1 MSEDRFDFRAAFGLP
16 SNPDP
21 NFEVSDLAPPQETS
35 GEAASLPEETGPE
48 EQNLIEFYNPFERQ
62 EDPSF
67 IPGVRFPKL
76 GTIGTQDFGNF
87 LTIPANIAE
96 ERVRMGG
103 ELFSV
108 PGQYE
113 PSTNEITDVLKKYNL
128 RDDGR
133 TIGKLLRS
141 NSPEDLEA
149 QASVYARR
157 EAREE
162 QIAVDNPGL
171 IGLGTRLLWNFADP
185 TFIVAG
191 HAATASMTSRIANS
205 STKTGAAIRFTS
217 DGMTKGERFAVGAGT
232 ALVADIPLEGANTYV
247 DPARDPLLTAGFLLA
262 APVLGGALNQLG
274 RTNADELAEATKRL
288 DNVLADNIRGSSDGG
303 AMGAAQS
310 GPVPFQA
317 ADDIPGAPSRA
328 GSLTIGTPLN
338 FLARSADAV
347 TRSIADKLSWNP
359 NTRSSQGVTAA
370 EAQRRTYEAQAV
382 RIRSGRMAAKSFFG
396 KKGLSPSTEEL
407 DDFFR
412 QVGLHMTGT
421 RISDDPDIIRAAQ
434 EYAEGFADG
443 LAYLKDPNYLPGR
456 DRPQTVKP
464 KDPPEGGSAPST
476 ARASQ
481 DAETTSAP
489 ISETPEVPEAVATPV
504 AETPEAPKPNP
515 YFGRKS
521 FRGGETPAKPEEAT
535 KVPTRA
541 EMGSRLKSLR
551 QSAESLLE
559 EGDTDS
565 DLAKALQQID
575 RVTKGVAIGSPEAF
589 QARYADALE
598 RLARALEDNPD
609 GDAILADVL
618 QELDSR
624 PSVDPEMP
632 TSQRLDEVEEFER
645 WRSDQ
650 AKLYDQVLAQME
662 FEGKYKKPMGSA
674 STAALGATLAGAGMS
689 MGAWM
694 AEADQE
700 TIAGSGL
707 LAASI
712 GAVAGALTGRA
723 RVRKWENNT
732 PGVAIFL
739 GPTSP
744 GVDTKAL
751 AEARKMEAAG
761 NSRDEIWEK
770 TGWGRFA
777 DGTWVTEI
785 DEPLGRL
792 VDDLFDDPKF
802 LPEVLKGKRFFEAE
816 PALRKTLIQARELI
830 DMMKSM
836 PNTDGLAKPWEGRM
850 AVSPSLRPDQQLR
863 VTLHELNHIVQ
874 GIRGV
879 RFSKKGEFEARAK
892 DSAKRLQELHQQ
904 IRKEGADAQPNA
916 ERLEA
921 LMSEYDELLPQAEGG
936 HFYQYLTLAAEAE
949 SRLVEGRMGMTRAQR
964 RKRPPWQDYDVPE
977 KDLWSGKA
985 STIAASLG
993 SDLRLFRNPEWFEKS
1008 VKQGTFEDGELAGY
1022 QYFRSEEAGV
1032 TAWVEDLGDG
1042 EGSWNWDWNENLD
1055 KGTIFADN
1063 PNASPAQS
1071 ARAFAFAQAA
1081 FERLTADGKFDVL
1094 TFEGLKKPTKEGQAA
1109 SGHERVQ
1116 EFLMARAETP
1126 GYVASKGSWKTKIKD
1141 PDTGEMVAV
1150 TRSSF
1155 AFSREG
1161 MDLAEVWKGIRRGEV
1176 EITPIQKAKAEPQVA
1191 ASRRYENPEA
1201 ESRAAQPADEYKGLE
1216 DARFIDYDPAYL
1228 PRRFNKKGWDRVFL
1242 GPQFRGSTNR
1252 LGNRIGESIYRTN
1265 PKGMDELAASRPTPV
1280 SGQDLAMRIGRQYA
1294 KTVSELMNPAQ
1305 GGKSPFRKV
1314 SLDDREAAK
1323 EVVRESLKDG
1333 ELLDF
1338 DTEEAMEMILD
1349 LVAPIRK
1356 NSAENPRL
1364 RPRVEMKLDAD
1375 QDADIIDMFEWNAEA
1390 LFTQYARTTS
1400 GYAGLLRA
1408 GFRSEAELRNQID
1421 QIRSNADRDPKR
1433 QGRAKREAEMLEMMT
1448 DAILGR
1454 PKEDLMSNPHWTWFA
1469 NQMRRLNF
1477 GNLMNNTG
1485 FLAISEVLGAVTQ
1498 VGLVRMVSLFPE
1510 FRRYYKLAR
1519 AGDPEVRNN
1528 LFYLADV
1535 TMGHGSAQVRS
1546 RVGQS
1551 SRWDPEDGSINDP
1564 GQGRAELVDRFTRK
1578 QANLVGRFSGM
1589 APMQEWL
1596 RMTIV
1601 TAEAQDWVKAA
1612 RKGGPLYSAR
1622 RMRALGVDDA
1632 MWKRISTQLR
1642 KWGDDTSPDTH
1653 QKVPNMD
1660 LNQWDDA
1667 EALNVWINAL
1677 DRNARRLVM
1686 EGDVG
1691 HQAFW
1696 LRNRPSAQLLLQ
1708 FLNFPIN
1715 AFSKH
1720 MGFALNTRDARAG
1733 AEVMTMALGG
1743 ALGVMART
1751 LVTGYAQDTEE
1762 EREAY
1767 LNERFTWEQFAK
1779 GLMYYNAHGSLAPN
1793 VYDGAMFLGQQA
1805 GLPVEP
1811 YFQQTR
1817 GSGLPGDPF
1826 TGNPTY
1832 SRISKAP
1839 KVLGALADG
1848 TPFSEQD
1855 VAGVVKHFAPLGNH
1869 IAMNALL
1876 DRIFEFLPDEEGSAE
1891 DEAQN

>member
-21 NFEVSDLAPPQETS
+21 NFEVSDLAPPADTS
-35 GEAASLPEETGPE
+35 GGTVSLPEAVGPE

-62 EDPSF
+62 GDPSF

-87 LTIPANIAE
+87 LTVPANIAE
-96 ERVRMGG
+96 ERVRLGG
-103 ELFSV
+103 DLFSV

-113 PSTNEITDVLKKYNL
+113 PSTAEIADVLKKYNL
-128 RDDGR
+128 RDDDR

-171 IGLGTRLLWNFADP
+171 LGLGTRLLWNFADP

-191 HAATASMTSRIANS
+191 HAATASMTTRIANS
-205 STKTGAAIRFTS
+205 STKTGAAIRFAS

-232 ALVADIPLEGANTYV
+232 ALMADIPLETANTYV
-247 DPARDPLLTAGFLLA
+247 DPARDPLMTAGFLLA
-262 APVLGGALNQLG
+262 TPILGGALNQLG

-288 DNVLADNIRGSSDGG
+288 DSVLADNIRGSSDGG
-303 AMGAAQS
+303 SMGAAQS

-317 ADDIPGAPSRA
+317 ADDIPGAPAQA
-328 GSLTIGTPLN
+328 GKFTIGTPLN

-359 NTRSSQGVTAA
+359 NTRSTQGVTAA

-382 RIRSGRMAAKSFFG
+382 RIRSGRMAAKSYFG

-421 RISDDPDIIRAAQ
+421 RVSKDPDIIRAAQ

-456 DRPQTVKP
+456 DRPQTVRP
-464 KDPPEGGSAPST
+464 KDPPEGGAAPAGDKAPDEPNTPKQSAQ
-476 ARASQ
+476 A
-481 DAETTSAP
+481 AP
-489 ISETPEVPEAVATPV
+489 EPA
-504 AETPEAPKPNP
+504 AETPQPNP

-521 FRGGETPAKPEEAT
+521 FRGGEAPAKPEEAPA
-535 KVPTRA
+535 VPSRA
-541 EMGSRLKSLR
+541 EMGSRLKSIR
-551 QSAESLLE
+551 KAAEGLLE
-559 EGDTDS
+559 EGDTES

-575 RVTKGVAIGSPEAF
+575 RVAKGVAIGSPEAF

-598 RLARALEDNPD
+598 RLARALEDNPQ
-609 GDAILADVL
+609 GDDILAEVV

-624 PSVDPEMP
+624 AAPDMEMP
-632 TSQRLDEVEEFER
+632 ASQRLDEVEEFER
-645 WRSDQ
+645 WRNDQ
-650 AKLYDQVLAQME
+650 AKLYDRVLAQME
-662 FEGKYKKPMGSA
+662 FEGKYKKPMGAA
-674 STAALGATLAGAGMS
+674 STAALGASLAGAGMS

-712 GAVAGALTGRA
+712 GAIAGAITGRA

-744 GVDTKAL
+744 GVDKQAL

-761 NSRDEIWEK
+761 KSRDEIWEK

-792 VDDLFDDPKF
+792 IDDLFDDPKF

-816 PALRKTLIQARELI
+816 PELRKMVIQSRELLA
-830 DMMKSM
+830 MMANMS
-836 PNTDGLAKPWEGRM
+836 NTDGLARPWRKDM
-850 AVSPSLRPDQQLR
+850 AISTSLRPDQQLR
-863 VTLHELNHIVQ
+863 VTLHEINHLVQ
-874 GIRGV
+874 GVRGV
-879 RFSKKGEFEARAK
+879 RFSKQGEFEARALG
-892 DSAKRLQELHQQ
+892 AQQRLDEIHGE
-904 IRKEGADAQPNA
+904 IVDISTGDNPDAD
-916 ERLEA
+916 RLEA

-936 HFYQYLTLAAEAE
+936 QFYQYLTLAAEAE
-949 SRLVEGRMGMTRAQR
+949 SRLVEGRMGMTRAER

-1008 VKQGTFEDGELAGY
+1008 VKQGTFADGELAGY

-1063 PNASPAQS
+1063 PNASPSQS
-1071 ARAFAFAQAA
+1071 ARAFAFAQAS
-1081 FERLTADGKFDVL
+1081 FERLTSEGKFDVL
-1094 TFEGLKKPTKEGQAA
+1094 TFEGLKKPKKEGQVA

-1116 EFLMARAETP
+1116 EFLMARADTP
-1126 GYVASKGSWKTKIKD
+1126 GYVASKGSWQTKIKD
-1141 PDTGEMVAV
+1141 PDTGEMIEV

-1161 MDLAEVWKGIRRGEV
+1161 MDLAEVWKGIRRGDV
-1176 EITPIQKAKAEPQVA
+1176 EITQIQKAKAEPQVA
-1191 ASRRYENPEA
+1191 ASRRYEDPEA
-1201 ESRAAQPADEYKGLE
+1201 ESRAAQPADDYRGIEE
-1216 DARFIDYDPAYL
+1216 ARFIDYDPAYL

-1242 GPQFRGSTNR
+1242 GPQFRGNLNK
-1252 LGNRIGESIYRTN
+1252 LGNRIGDIIYRTN
-1265 PKGMDELAASRPTPV
+1265 SKGMDELAASRPTPIT
-1280 SGQDLAMRIGRQYA
+1280 GQELAWRIGRQYA

-1314 SLDDREAAK
+1314 SMDDREAAK

-1338 DTEEAMEMILD
+1338 NTEEAMEMILD

-1408 GFRSEAELRNQID
+1408 GFRSEADLRNQID
-1421 QIRSNADRDPKR
+1421 QIRANADRDPKR

-1519 AGDPEVRNN
+1519 AGDPAVRNN

-1546 RVGQS
+1546 RVGQT
-1551 SRWDPEDGSINDP
+1551 SRWDPDDGSINDP

-1622 RMRALGVDDA
+1622 RMQALGVDEA
-1632 MWKRISTQLR
+1632 MWQRISSQLR
-1642 KWGDDTSPDTH
+1642 KWGDDTSPDTR

-1660 LNQWDDA
+1660 LSQWDDA

-1696 LRNRPSAQLLLQ
+1696 LRNRPSAQLLFQ

-1733 AEVMTMALGG
+1733 AEVMAMALGG

-1751 LVTGYAQDTEE
+1751 LATGYAQDTEE

-1767 LNERFTWEQFAK
+1767 LSERFTWEQFAK
-1779 GLMYYNAHGSLAPN
+1779 GLLYYNAHGSLAPN

-1832 SRISKAP
+1832 SRITKAP
-1839 KVLGALADG
+1839 QVLGELADG

-1876 DRIFEFLPDEEGSAE
+1876 DRIFEFLPDEEGSVE
-1891 DEAQN
+1891 DQAQN